1 MDQNYKP
8 LYSWLKSSESNVST
22 GYYRLQKNLVIVLL
36 GYSVTG
42 LVDCINIMLLSLF
55 SYLVTGLLGYWVT
68 GLLGN
73 WVTGLLGYLFTWLL
87 GYLVSNYLVT

>member
-68 GLLGN
+68 GLLGYS
-73 WVTGLLGYLFTWLL
+73 VICLLGYLGTWFQI
-87 GYLVSNYLVT
+87 T